1 MATVYIGRAI
11 GDDGREELVALKVIR
26 DELAS
31 DERFASM
38 FVDEAK
44 ILARLSHPN
53 VIHTREYG
61 ISDQSRFI
69 AMELLSGR
77 TYADV
82 WDLLTA
88 RKETIPIRLG
98 AWICARI
105 AEGMHSAHELVD
117 DSGTPLHVIHRDV
130 NPSNIFL
137 THGGEVKLIDFGLA
151 KARVRSTQSVDGI
164 VKGKIPY
171 LAPEQAH
178 GAPLDRRVD
187 IYALGTTLWETATH
201 KRLFKRDT
209 DVATLLAIRNAEV
222 PDVRT
227 MVPGFPDELWT
238 IIEKA
243 TQPDRDARYAS
254 AAELGEALDAFVG
267 DATGL
272 PGELAM
278 LLERLYPGEEA
289 RLASWA
295 RAATSVR
302 IPKHTM
308 PPPAPVPTASST
320 ILDDDDEG
328 QNAGDD
334 EQDERDE
341 DERDEDEDE
350 DDGQDEH
357 DEAAAR
363 RAARAPRRRDAASA
377 KEDPKYLEHMADPG
391 GTTRLWVSL
400 VVVLV
405 VVAVLILLLGSR

>member
-1 MATVYIGRAI
+1 MATVYIGRAM

-88 RKETIPIRLG
+88 REETISVRLG

-117 DSGTPLHVIHRDV
+117 DSGAPLHVIHRDV

-164 VKGKIPY
+164 VKGKIPS

-227 MVPGFPDELWT
+227 IVPGFPDELWT

-243 TQPDRDARYAS
+243 TQRDRDARYAS

-328 QNAGDD
+328 AGDDENAGDD
-334 EQDERDE
+334 ERDE
-341 DERDEDEDE
+341 QDE
-350 DDGQDEH
+350 DDAADEP
-357 DEAAAR
+357 DAAR
-363 RAARAPRRRDAASA
+363 TARAPRRRDAASA

-400 VVVLV
+400 VVVVV
-405 VVAVLILLLGSR
+405 VVAVLVLLLGSR